1 MANSLQRP
9 DFSVPKTAVVES
21 FGCSSCR
28 KRWKVLPY
36 AFVKIINMNVLFWK
50 SIVQSVHFETPISVK
65 KNPKSLQKKHKISS
79 ESDRK
84 WREEHWWPLAEEDWK
99 CKVSDNY
106 LEVISKSGSHIYFFH
121 YYFYFFNE
129 WQTCQKF
136 SFILRLSRC
145 WKSTNGSQMKGSS
158 LVNRTRRTILLLMT
172 WKRCRDDWASC
183 RKLRRN

>member
-106 LEVISKSGSHIYFFH
+106 LEVISKSGSHIYLFITISIFFMSH
-121 YYFYFFNE
+121 NPVKNSPASSG
-129 WQTCQKF
+129 WADVGKVRMD
-136 SFILRLSRC
+136 LK
-145 WKSTNGSQMKGSS
+145 WKAVLWSTEHG
-158 LVNRTRRTILLLMT
+158 VRF
-172 WKRCRDDWASC
+172 CC
-183 RKLRRN
+183 